1 MCPPGQVGDTNYCPA
16 GFRLDVSKNAHGLLN
31 CHPNEAKKY
40 TQTTMNGAG
49 NPPTIVSTPCT
60 DGFYCPEAV
69 RSADGMIPCEPGTY
83 SNYNSAATSEG
94 P

>member
-1 MCPPGQVGDTNYCPA
+1 
-16 GFRLDVSKNAHGLLN
+16 
-31 CHPNEAKKY
+31 
-40 TQTTMNGAG
+40 MNGAG
-49 NPPTIVSTPCT
+49 NPPTVVSTPCT
-60 DGFYCPEAV
+60 DGFYCPEGV